1 MATQT
6 LQEHFQFNETDLQAN
21 RNGTFSA
28 KQKDRLFGR
37 HLSAVRQK
45 RIAAAITLPV
55 SILMLAWMGYLTYQ
69 SITSQ
74 NSSAIGAIIP
84 LGFFGALLLLAGSY
98 ILRISFIGPTYL
110 VKKVAG
116 PINIIKN
123 SKVINN
129 ITYTNYELHVGGET
143 LNLHLDSQIGD
154 ILKQGDTYA
163 IYYSQGVENG
173 LREIL
178 SAELLTTTK

>member
-21 RNGTFSA
+21 RNGAFSA
-28 KQKDRLFGR
+28 RQKDHLFGR

-45 RIAAAITLPV
+45 RIAAAIVLPV
-55 SILMLAWMGYLTYQ
+55 SIFMLAWMGYLIYQ
-69 SITSQ
+69 SVTHQ

-84 LGFFGALLLLAGSY
+84 LGLFGALLLLAGSY

-110 VKKVAG
+110 VKKVSG

-123 SKVINN
+123 SQVLNN
-129 ITYTNYELHVGGET
+129 TIYTNYELHVGGET
-143 LNLHLDSQIGD
+143 LNLHLDSIIGD
-154 ILKQGDTYA
+154 VMEQGDTYA
-163 IYYSQGVENG
+163 IYYSQGIENG

-178 SAELLTTTK
+178 SVELISTAR